1 MDRHISELNGR
12 AYRGFCGLFA
22 AVALAACGPGEMP
35 MPVNVADYKADLDT
49 IARARILFGHQSV
62 GRNVLK
68 GLAELSREADVPLQI
83 AGVETANTVDMPGL
97 FHVDIGKNREPMG
110 KIDEYSR
117 LLQSS
122 GRVPY
127 DAAILKF
134 CYEDL
139 SDAGMRD
146 PVALVDAYA
155 KGVAVIRQSLPKLRL
170 VHATVPLRS
179 DPSGWKTPIKRLIGR
194 ATEEDAGN
202 QMRAAFNIELRK
214 RFAGQPLFDIAEI
227 ESTLPSN
234 RLNAFMLGN
243 ESIPTLAAVYTN
255 DGGHLNALGQQKAAM
270 AFVRALASALR
281 SGG

>member
-1 MDRHISELNGR
+1 MLSSPKNSAIC
-12 AYRGFCGLFA
+12 GFCWLLAA
-22 AVALAACGPGEMP
+22 AVLIGCGPREMEVS
-35 MPVNVADYKADLDT
+35 VNAADYKNDLET
-49 IARARILFGHQSV
+49 IAKARILFGHQSV
-62 GRNVLK
+62 GRNLLQ
-68 GLAELSREADVPLQI
+68 GLTDLSRQAGVPLHI
-83 AGVETANTVDMPGL
+83 AGTDHANTGDTPGL
-97 FHVDIGKNREPMG
+97 FHIDIGKNREPIG
-110 KIDEYSR
+110 KIKAFAR
-117 LLQSS
+117 LVQSPS
-122 GRVPY
+122 GAPY

-155 KGVAVIRQSLPKLRL
+155 KSLVVIRQSQPRLRL

-179 DPSGWKTPIKRLIGR
+179 DPLDWKTPIKRLIGR

-202 QMRAAFNIELRK
+202 QLRAAFNTEMRK
-214 RFAGQPLFDIAEI
+214 RFAGQPLFDIAEV

-234 RLNAFMLGN
+234 IRSAFQLGN

-255 DGGHLNALGQQKAAM
+255 DGGHLNALGQQKAAT

-281 SGG
+281 SGR